1 MNNLFLYSAVVLIW
15 GSTFL
20 GITFQL
26 GVVDP
31 LISLIYRFALAVLLL
46 LGWCRLKGLNLRIP
60 RHHHPYLFYQ
70 GSCLFAINYWFVY
83 LAEEHITSGIVALI
97 FTTIIFFNIVNGR
110 LFLKRKVEPQVIGG
124 ALLGFMGIALVYYP
138 EVGHL
143 SWESNA
149 IAGLLFG
156 IGAPIVAS
164 LGNIAATRNGQHK
177 LPVVQTNTWSMAYG
191 TLLMLLIALL
201 LDKPFTM
208 DWSAAYVISMAFL
221 VVFGTVIAFG
231 CYLLLL
237 QRIGPERAAYSALLI
252 PLVALGLSTLFEG
265 YQWTLFGLLGLI
277 MILGGNYF
285 ALKKPEA
292 KNKSAT

>member
-1 MNNLFLYSAVVLIW
+1 MNNLFLYIAVVLIW

-31 LISLIYRFALAVLLL
+31 LISLVYRFALAVLLL
-46 LGWCRLKGLNLRIP
+46 LAWCRYKNLNLRIE

-83 LAEEHITSGIVALI
+83 LAEEHITSGIVAVM
-97 FTTIIFFNIVNGR
+97 FTTIIFLNIVNGR
-110 LFLKRKVEPQVIGG
+110 LLLKRPFEPRVLLGAVIGFVG
-124 ALLGFMGIALVYYP
+124 VGLIYYP
-138 EVGHL
+138 EIEQSQWDRSAFV
-143 SWESNA
+143 
-149 IAGLLFG
+149 GLLFG
-156 IGAPIVAS
+156 LGAPVVAS
-164 LGNIAATRNGQHK
+164 LGNMAAARNGQQG

-191 TLLMLLIALL
+191 TLLMLLVALIM
-201 LDKPFTM
+201 DKPFTM
-208 DWSAAYVISMAFL
+208 EWTLPYLTSMGFL

-231 CYLLLL
+231 CYLLLI

-252 PLVALGLSTLFEG
+252 PLVALGLSTLFEN
-265 YQWTLFGLLGLI
+265 YQWTATAFAGVV

-285 ALKKPEA
+285 ALKKTGE
-292 KNKSAT
+292 